1 MFNAKVFR
9 QCKSTALQK
18 IAVSPF
24 ANRYSPLAIRRRFG
38 SAGAS
43 PYQRRMNSALRKIRH
58 QPLAKASG
66 MDRKILKGSHSA
78 PLCTL
83 ALTHAYTPARLH
95 ACTQDRSR

>member
-1 MFNAKVFR
+1 MFNARVFR

-43 PYQRRMNSALRKIRH
+43 PYQRRMNSALIKSVINH
-58 QPLAKASG
+58 W
-66 MDRKILKGSHSA
+66 LKPVAWTEKS
-78 PLCTL
+78 
-83 ALTHAYTPARLH
+83 
-95 ACTQDRSR
+95 